1 MSRNAKVYLPYFFV
15 QMLVIPT
22 VFRFGWT
29 LPGLF
34 FTSTCGTTFYV
45 HTLRVM
51 ILICPKR
58 GHTVNGCYYCML
70 M

>member
-1 MSRNAKVYLPYFFV
+1 MSRNAKVYLAYFFM

-34 FTSTCGTTFYV
+34 LTSTCGTTFYV
-45 HTLRVM
+45 HTQ
-51 ILICPKR
+51 
-58 GHTVNGCYYCML
+58 NGCCYCML
-70 M
+70 T